1 MAATVSTEQL
11 ALDAAAQDLLF
22 RTARTANTFTDEPV
36 TDEQFRAI
44 YELVKFGPTSMNQQP
59 LRGVLVRSYQA
70 RSRLVEAMTDR
81 NKDKT
86 AQAPLVVVLGADLD
100 FHDELPKLVPFMEN
114 PQNVFADPA
123 VREKSATFNAALQV
137 AYLIIGIRAAGLA
150 AGPMVGFD
158 ADAIAREFFPDG
170 RHAPLCVINIG
181 KPGPDA
187 WMGRLPRLEYDE
199 VFGTA

>member
-1 MAATVSTEQL
+1 MTATSTDLL
-11 ALDAAAQDLLF
+11 ALDAAAQDMLF
-22 RTARTANTFTDEPV
+22 RAARTANTFTDEPV
-36 TDEQFRAI
+36 TDEQFRAV

-59 LRGVLVRSYQA
+59 LRGVLVRSDEA
-70 RSRLVEAMTDR
+70 KSKLVEAMTDR

-86 AQAPLVVVLGADLD
+86 ARAPLTVVLAADLD

-123 VREKSATFNAALQV
+123 VREPSATFNAALQV
-137 AYLIIGIRAAGLA
+137 AYLIVGIRAAGLA
-150 AGPMVGFD
+150 AGPMVGFAGD
-158 ADAIAREFFPDG
+158 AVRREFFPDG
-170 RHAPLCVINIG
+170 RHVPLCVINIG

-199 VFGTA
+199 VFATA

>member
-11 ALDAAAQDLLF
+11 ALDTAAQDLLF

-70 RSRLVEAMTDR
+70 KSRLVEAMTDR

-86 AQAPLVVVLGADLD
+86 AQAPLTVILGADLD

-123 VREKSATFNAALQV
+123 VREKSATFNAALQL

-170 RHAPLCVINIG
+170 RHTPLCVINIG
-181 KPGPDA
+181 KPGADA

>member
-1 MAATVSTEQL
+1 MTATSTDLL
-11 ALDAAAQDLLF
+11 ALDAAAQDMLF
-22 RTARTANTFTDEPV
+22 RAARTANTFTDEPV
-36 TDEQFRAI
+36 TDEQFRAV

-59 LRGVLVRSYQA
+59 LRGVLVRSDGA
-70 RSRLVEAMTDR
+70 KSKLVEAMTDR

-86 AQAPLVVVLGADLD
+86 ARAPLTVVVAADLD
-100 FHDELPKLVPFMEN
+100 FHDELPKLVPFMKN

-123 VREKSATFNAALQV
+123 VREPSATFNAALQV
-137 AYLIIGIRAAGLA
+137 AYLIVGIRAAGLA

-158 ADAIAREFFPDG
+158 SDAVRREFFPDG
-170 RHAPLCVINIG
+170 RHVPLCVINIG

-199 VFGTA
+199 VFATA

>member
-1 MAATVSTEQL
+1 MTATSTDLL
-11 ALDAAAQDLLF
+11 ALDAAAQDMLF

-36 TDEQFRAI
+36 TDEQFRAV

-59 LRGVLVRSYQA
+59 LRGVLVRSDGA
-70 RSRLVEAMTDR
+70 KSKLVEAMTDR

-86 AQAPLVVVLGADLD
+86 ARAPLTVVVAADLD

-123 VREKSATFNAALQV
+123 VREPSATFNAALQV
-137 AYLIIGIRAAGLA
+137 AYLIVGIRAAGLA

-158 ADAIAREFFPDG
+158 GDAVRREFFPDG
-170 RHAPLCVINIG
+170 RHVPLCVINIG

-199 VFGTA
+199 VFATA